1 MVGNRAI
8 SSLYF
13 HSDSAK
19 SRMDVLFIALLVAPL
34 ILGKSPSDP
43 GLLYQVF
50 CYKWDER
57 KDTKRGT
64 FAAFQQ
70 GAVLLFSTVGVQGRG
85 QNRDLEGG
93 ARKPKAKQSE
103 VLSKKR
109 QADGG
114 WSPKRVSSARLN
126 SDFCSCH
133 YKTKHKSEEQ

>member
-8 SSLYF
+8 SSLYL

-19 SRMDVLFIALLVAPL
+19 SRMDVLFIVLLVAPL

-43 GLLYQVF
+43 GLWCQVF

-57 KDTKRGT
+57 KGYREGYVGH
-64 FAAFQQ
+64 FSREQYCFSQ
-70 GAVLLFSTVGVQGRG
+70 LLESRVGGRAG
-85 QNRDLEGG
+85 DLEGG

-109 QADGG
+109 QAGGG
-114 WSPKRVSSARLN
+114 WDSL
-126 SDFCSCH
+126 
-133 YKTKHKSEEQ
+133 